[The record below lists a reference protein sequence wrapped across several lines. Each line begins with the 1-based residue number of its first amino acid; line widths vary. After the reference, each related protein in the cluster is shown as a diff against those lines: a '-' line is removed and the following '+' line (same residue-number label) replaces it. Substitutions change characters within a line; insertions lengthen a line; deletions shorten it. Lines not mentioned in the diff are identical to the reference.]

1 MIIINVFDNKTFE
14 WGFGC
19 GENAAIVPHTAK
31 TLKKWQAELK
41 ADLVFNLAFFNMS
54 GEAGVKY
61 RTIQFLHIPKLG
73 DCGYG
78 GTEQVLTLPGTSEKV
93 SGWKVGVEDGAV
105 VSNDIASRR
114 SRNML
119 GILMDGRLIQV
130 QTDLGE
136 NKKGYTEKEV
146 CTYAAEYAR
155 KKLGSRIKLLLIM
168 DAGGSTGCYS
178 GRAKLLFAP
187 EKKGKD
193 GRAVAS
199 VFWVRLKPNAP
210 KIKRALYQGLKGD
223 DVKLLQ
229 MVIGGVEI
237 DGSYGPATR
246 ARVIE
251 VQKSLGLTPDG
262 MAGPLTLAAL
272 ALR

>member
-1 MIIINVFDNKTFE
+1 MYIINIFDTKNYE
-14 WGFGC
+14 MGFAC
-19 GENAAIVPHTAK
+19 GENAAVVPHTAK
-31 TLKKWQAELK
+31 TLKKWATELN

-54 GEAGVKY
+54 GEPGVKY
-61 RTIQFLHIPKLG
+61 RTIQYLHIPRLG

-78 GTEQVLTLPGTSEKV
+78 GTEQVLTLPGTAEKV
-93 SGWKVGVEDGAV
+93 AGWKVGVENGIV
-105 VSNDIASRR
+105 VTNDASSRR

-119 GILMDGRLIQV
+119 GILNDGRVIQV

-136 NKKGYTEKEV
+136 KKKGYTEREV
-146 CTYAAEYAR
+146 CVYAAEYAR
-155 KKLGSRIKLLLIM
+155 TKLGSRIRLLFIM

-187 EKKGKD
+187 EKQGKD
-193 GRAVAS
+193 GRPVPS
-199 VFWVRLKPNAP
+199 VFWVRLKPNAS
-210 KIKRALYQGLKGD
+210 KIQRALYQGLKGD

-229 MVIGGVEI
+229 MVIGGVEV
-237 DGSYGPATR
+237 DGFYGPATR

-262 MAGPLTLAAL
+262 MAGPLTQKAL
-272 ALR
+272 GLR